1 MEDQLPQDII
11 DYFSENDEIIEMNY
25 PVIEFPEKVKSI
37 SFDKFPTVQ
46 GKLMGIKGQ
55 YLIFEGGLVLNI
67 RKHTGYYV
75 EIN

>member
-1 MEDQLPQDII
+1 
-11 DYFSENDEIIEMNY
+11 
-25 PVIEFPEKVKSI
+25 VIEFPEKVKSVG
-37 SFDKFPTVQ
+37 FDKVPTIQ

-55 YLIFEGGLVLNI
+55 YLIFDGGLVLNI